1 MFEFFRSDPLLNFI
15 GLPLVLLAIG
25 IGMWAIMRWWLKG
38 SPQSGNLSFRRLTLL
53 TGGLALGSTVI
64 TNQAD
69 WTITHPIVSVAV
81 GLLGVAVFW
90 LLRRALTR
98 QHQPIVRRIAL
109 LSALSYVLYLGLLVA
124 PLWSNRPSNSA
135 AITDTGALLW
145 AFVVALWVAV
155 ERLPNRPETVEG
167 KAEKKPIPAWR
178 VLLKDYM
185 TLMKI
190 TVSSLLLATTLGAMV
205 VAAQG
210 WPDWGLIGWV
220 MLGGLIS
227 VGGAGSL
234 NHYLDRDI
242 DINMGRTSA
251 RPIPSGRMPAWHA
264 LVFGLFLSVL
274 QFVIFYFM
282 VNPISA
288 WLSTAGLLYYVVIYT
303 MVLKRTSTQNIV
315 IGGAAGAFPPLV
327 GWAAVTGDLS
337 LGALYLFAIIFY
349 WTPPHF
355 WALALM
361 RKTDYAR
368 AGVPMLPVIMGE
380 AETRRQIVLYTV
392 LMICLT
398 IMVVP
403 LQIMGLVY
411 LGAAVLLNAKF
422 LWDAVRL
429 YRAPNNQNALTLYK
443 YSLLYLALLFLAM
456 AVDRSLVA

>member
-1 MFEFFRSDPLLNFI
+1 MFEFFRSDTLLNFI
-15 GLPLVLLAIG
+15 GLPLVLIAIG
-25 IGMWAIMRWWLKG
+25 AVVLVGMRWWLKRE
-38 SPQSGNLSFRRLTLL
+38 PQTGNQAFRQLTAL
-53 TGGLALGSTVI
+53 TGVLAIVSTVI
-64 TNQAD
+64 TNQAGL
-69 WTITHPIVSVAV
+69 TMMHPAVGVAV
-81 GLLGVAVFW
+81 GLLGFAMFW

-109 LSALSYVLYLGLLVA
+109 LSALSYVLYLGLVVA
-124 PLWSNRPSNSA
+124 PVWSNRPSNSA
-135 AITDTGALLW
+135 AITDTGALIW
-145 AFVVALWVAV
+145 AFLVALWVAA
-155 ERLPNRPETVEG
+155 ERLPNRAESGERRVE
-167 KAEKKPIPAWR
+167 KSPLPRWR

-185 TLMKI
+185 TLMKM

-264 LVFGLFLSVL
+264 LAFGLFLSIL
-274 QFVIFYFM
+274 QFIIFYFM

-303 MVLKRTSTQNIV
+303 MWLKRTSTQNIV

-368 AGVPMLPVIMGE
+368 AGVPMLPVVMGE

-456 AVDRSLVA
+456 AVDRALVV

>member
-1 MFEFFRSDPLLNFI
+1 MFEYFRSDTLLNFI
-15 GLPLVLLAIG
+15 GLPLILFAIG
-25 IGMWAIMRWWLKG
+25 IAVWGFMRGWLKG
-38 SPQSGNLSFRRLTLL
+38 SPQTGNQAFRQLTMLSGGVALL
-53 TGGLALGSTVI
+53 STVL
-64 TNQAD
+64 TNQAG
-69 WTITHPIVSVAV
+69 WTISYPIVSAGV
-81 GLLGVAVFW
+81 GILGFALFW

-98 QHQPIVRRIAL
+98 QHQPIVRRLAL

-145 AFVVALWVAV
+145 ALLVALWVAV
-155 ERLPNRPETVEG
+155 ERLPNKAETNETIG
-167 KAEKKPIPAWR
+167 EKKPLPAWR
-178 VLLKDYM
+178 VILKDYT
-185 TLMKI
+185 TLMKMS
-190 TVSSLLLATTLGAMV
+190 VSSLLLATTLGAMV

-210 WPDWGLIGWV
+210 WPDWALIGWV

-234 NHYLDRDI
+234 NHYFDRDI

-264 LVFGLFLSVL
+264 LAFGLLLSVL

-303 MVLKRTSTQNIV
+303 LILKRTSPQNIV

-368 AGVPMLPVIMGE
+368 AGVPMLPVVMGD

-403 LQIMGLVY
+403 LRIMGMVY

-429 YRAPNNQNALTLYK
+429 YRTPTNQNAMTLYK

-456 AVDRSLVA
+456 AVDRALVV